1 MPAVTVLQLQ
11 RPFGGPACTMRM
23 PARRMRGFERRVAR
37 LHRQRPS
44 RYARRSPQAMLAYR
58 SRLVPDRALSSPP
71 PAGPGAVPAARQA
84 VLSLLARH
92 RPSILAGV
100 LLASLAGAAV
110 SMPGVDRAPPPVAPS
125 APAPSAVPANGNPE
139 GVQPRTDNRVFLARL
154 DIQEDVRSAIQ
165 HATRVVGVEG
175 EYLTAVAARESSFD
189 PSRHARQTTA
199 AGLYQFTADTWLRV
213 VKVFGEK
220 HGLGDYARQIVVG
233 DDGAVSLPDR
243 VARARLLELRND
255 PHLSALMAAELA
267 LDNKARLERVL
278 GRPVSP
284 AETYIAHLFGVS
296 QAARVIDAAYS
307 APHTPGARLLPTAAR
322 TNPGV
327 FRPAGHVATAGS
339 IVGKIET
346 YFERRQPR
354 FASS

>member
-1 MPAVTVLQLQ
+1 MPAVTVLQPQ

-23 PARRMRGFERRVAR
+23 PLRRARGFDRRIAL
-37 LHRQRPS
+37 LHRQRPN

-58 SRLVPDRALSSPP
+58 SRLAPDRALSSPP
-71 PAGPGAVPAARQA
+71 AAGPGAPPAARHA
-84 VLSLLARH
+84 LLSLLARH
-92 RPSILAGV
+92 RQIILAGA
-100 LLASLAGAAV
+100 LISSLAGTAV
-110 SMPGVDRAPPPVAPS
+110 STPGIDRAAPPAPPS
-125 APAPSAVPANGNPE
+125 APAPSAVPANENRE
-139 GVQPRTDNRVFLARL
+139 GVQPRTDKRVFLATL
-154 DIQEDVRSAIQ
+154 DIQEDVRRAIQ

-213 VKVFGEK
+213 VKGFGEK
-220 HGLGDYARQIVVG
+220 HGLGEYARQIVVG
-233 DDGAVSLPDR
+233 EDGAVSLPDR
-243 VARARLLELRND
+243 VARAQLLELRHD
-255 PHLSALMAAELA
+255 PRLSALMAAELA

-278 GRPVSP
+278 GRPVTP
-284 AETYIAHLFGVS
+284 AETYIAHLLGVA

-327 FRPAGHVATAGS
+327 FRPAGHVASAGS

-346 YFERRQPR
+346 YFERRSPH